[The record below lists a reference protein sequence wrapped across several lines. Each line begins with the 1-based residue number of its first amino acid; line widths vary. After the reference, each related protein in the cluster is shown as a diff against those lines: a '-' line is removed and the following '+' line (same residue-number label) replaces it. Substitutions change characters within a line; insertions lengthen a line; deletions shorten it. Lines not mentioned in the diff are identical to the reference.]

1 MLRPMIPLLLL
12 AGALPAAAQNTPRT
26 TGQVAG
32 DIATT
37 PLQDTNIKKR
47 AIPVALEIAAEA
59 PYSND
64 GTRNC
69 RMINAALTELDAV
82 LGPDFDSGTPAGNGT
97 REGRL
102 AAGVARG
109 VVNGLIPFRGVI
121 REVSGAAD
129 AQRRYEAAID
139 AGIARRGYLRGVA
152 AQRKCKRPARTVT
165 ASSAN

>member
-1 MLRPMIPLLLL
+1 MLRICILSAFAL
-12 AGALPAAAQNTPRT
+12 AASPALAQNAPRT

-47 AIPVALEIAAEA
+47 EIPVALEIAAEN
-59 PYSND
+59 PYSAD

-69 RMINAALTELDAV
+69 RMINASLAELDAV
-82 LGPDFDSGTPAGNGT
+82 LGPDFDSGIGPGGT

-109 VVNGLIPFRGVI
+109 VVNSLIPFRGVI

-129 AQRRYEAAID
+129 AQRRYDAAVD

-152 AQRKCKRPARTVT
+152 VQRKCKRPTPTVT
-165 ASSAN
+165 AASNN